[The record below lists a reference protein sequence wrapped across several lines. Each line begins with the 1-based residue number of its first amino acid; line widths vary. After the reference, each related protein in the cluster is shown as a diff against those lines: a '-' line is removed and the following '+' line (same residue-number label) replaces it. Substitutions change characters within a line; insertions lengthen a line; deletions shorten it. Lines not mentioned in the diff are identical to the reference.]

1 MREKISVIRI
11 AALTLKVQLEG
22 TADEEMADA

>member
-11 AALTLKVQLEG
+11 AAVTLRAQLEG
-22 TADEEMADA
+22 TADVEMAEA